1 MNSLSKEQ
9 KDIILDFYFRCG
21 STERIDHARDMI
33 ASDPRAAKLY
43 ASLEDTLQSLDSVK
57 YEPCPDNLVELTV
70 ARLRL
75 AASSEQ
81 ARLESLLAEEQ
92 RRTQQA
98 QTAVVTTK
106 RSFWHNIA
114 EVAAVAAVFLVVV
127 GVYFP
132 ATSSMRQIAWR
143 NKCNSNMAS
152 VSAGIGGY
160 AGDHNGAL
168 PTVDMN
174 PGSPWWKVGNQGT
187 ENQSNTRHI
196 WLLVK
201 DGYVDLDDFICPG
214 REDTQAKQLGVA
226 KAATLSDFPNRQAMS
241 YSSKFMTNDTAKK
254 NVGSKTV
261 LLSDLNPVFEKVFAE
276 NAIWK
281 QSDNF
286 TKILINT
293 QLLEMMSS
301 NHLDKGQNVLLGD
314 GSSSFQK
321 SRVMFGDDIFTVK
334 GKSVYSGCEVPID
347 NQDIFLAP

>member
-1 MNSLSKEQ
+1 MNTLSKEQ

-21 STERIDHARDMI
+21 SPERIDQARDMI
-33 ASDPRAAKLY
+33 ASDPRAAQLY
-43 ASLEDTLQSLDSVK
+43 ASLGDSLQSLDSIK
-57 YEPCPDNLVELTV
+57 YGPCPDNLVELTV

-98 QTAVVTTK
+98 KTAVVTTK

-168 PTVDMN
+168 PAVDMN

-214 REDTQAKQLGVA
+214 REDTQADHLDIA
-226 KAATLSDFPNRQAMS
+226 KAATLNDFPNRQAMS
-241 YSSKFMTNDTAKK
+241 YSFKLMANDTAKK
-254 NVGSKTV
+254 NAGSKTV

-301 NHLDKGQNVLLGD
+301 NHDDRGQNVLLGD

-334 GKSVYSGCEVPID
+334 GKSVYSGCEVPTD
-347 NQDIFLAP
+347 NKDIFLAP